1 MSFLVENLEVG
12 FFHDGAHTYHSP
24 DLLISFSIS
33 MHSKVLGKKECHDFA
48 EGSAFSAQLD
58 VIQVLTL

>member
-1 MSFLVENLEVG
+1 MSFLVGNLEVG
-12 FFHDGAHTYHSP
+12 FSHDGAHTYHSP

-48 EGSAFSAQLD
+48 EGSAFSA
-58 VIQVLTL
+58 